1 MAIETNHPQ
10 PVAVIGA
17 GPAGLYAARTLASAG
32 LPVALINRDVRP
44 GGLAEYGIFH
54 DKYKMKLGLRRQFHR
69 IMEEPDIHYFGNV
82 RVGQDGDLTLDTL
95 KEMGFKGVMV
105 TVGAQGTKWL
115 GLPGE
120 ELEGVY
126 HAKDLVYHYNDL
138 PPYSEQ
144 KFAIGEKV
152 LLIGAG
158 NVMVDIANY
167 CVHDLK
173 VKEVTAIVRRGP
185 ADVKFDKKEM
195 ETIARN
201 LDLEA
206 LDAEIARTAPVL
218 EAVGQDPMAAK
229 AFILSALLQA
239 KEKDSDTKVRFH
251 FLATPKAI
259 VDDGTGK
266 VAGLEVEHTTLKL
279 RDNGSTSAA
288 GLGTTEVIEA
298 DTVIFCIG
306 DRVSSAFGLPLD
318 RWQEYAKNP
327 TPQYPMNDL
336 SYEAYDE
343 STGKPVEGV
352 FLAGWAREA
361 SSGLVGTARRDG
373 ETGAKAMLEYLDT
386 LPDEGHPQSP
396 IEALES
402 YLTGVTGPVVRKA
415 DYLRLAEMET
425 KQAEA
430 LGVEMYKYP
439 TNEAMFAA
447 MGLAVIG

>member
-1 MAIETNHPQ
+1 MTNEVTHPH

-32 LPVALINRDVRP
+32 MPVALINRDVRP

-54 DKYKMKLGLRRQFHR
+54 NKYKMKLGLRKQFHR
-69 IMEEPDIHYFGNV
+69 IMEEPGIHYFGNI
-82 RVGQDGDLTLDTL
+82 RVGQDGDLSLDTL
-95 KEMGFKGVMV
+95 KQMGFKGVMV

-120 ELEGVY
+120 DLKGVY
-126 HAKDLVYHYNDL
+126 HAKDLVYHYNEL

-144 KFAIGEKV
+144 EFPIGEKV

-167 CVHDLK
+167 CVHDVK
-173 VKEVTAIVRRGP
+173 VQKVTAIVRRGP

-195 ETIARN
+195 ETVARN

-206 LDAEIARTAPVL
+206 LDAEIARTTPVL
-218 EAVGQDPMAAK
+218 EGVGQDPMAAK

-239 KEKDSDTKVRFH
+239 KAKDSDTKMGFH

-259 VDDGTGK
+259 VGDEAGNVT
-266 VAGLEVEHTTLKL
+266 GLEVEHTTLKL

-306 DRVSSAFGLPLD
+306 DRVSAAFGLPLD

-327 TPQYPMNDL
+327 NPQFPMNGL
-336 SYEAYDE
+336 SYESYNE
-343 STGKPVEGV
+343 QTGTPVEGV

-361 SSGLVGTARRDG
+361 SSGLVGTARKDG
-373 ETGAKAMLEYLDT
+373 ETGAKAMLEYLAT
-386 LPDEGHPQSP
+386 LPEDAAPEAS
-396 IEALES
+396 IEELEQ
-402 YLTGVTGPVVRKA
+402 YLTRVPGPVVRKA
-415 DYLRLAEMET
+415 DYLRLADMEV

-439 TNEAMFAA
+439 SNEAMFAA
-447 MGLAVIG
+447 MGLIVVE